1 MNNSCFLN
9 VSLLIA
15 TEKCRLWH
23 PIIVYNP
30 NNPIIGS
37 MKQHPKRPKKHG
49 WFGPNSEHLQP
60 TCGANWRDLTSLAI
74 AWFSQTVTAGWG
86 PIQRKEVEIVTSTCR
101 KRQPKSQW
109 YLTFSGEFHLIAI
122 LLWRTSFEK
131 WTSTYSIGDL
141 SRMTHDS
148 KPFSCTDGI
157 WTSWTCDSHWS
168 TKFDGSHP
176 GLSTHPSSS
185 MPSEPDLCLC
195 GTPSR
200 TVKPP
205 PKRLLNNDLLG

>member
-1 MNNSCFLN
+1 MAAF
-9 VSLLIA
+9 
-15 TEKCRLWH
+15 TTQT
-23 PIIVYNP
+23 P
-30 NNPIIGS
+30 NIS
-37 MKQHPKRPKKHG
+37 
-49 WFGPNSEHLQP
+49 QP

-74 AWFSQTVTAGWG
+74 AWFDSQTGFGVT
-86 PIQRKEVEIVTSTCR
+86 
-101 KRQPKSQW
+101 KRSRQGRGLLERYINLQKTPTEKWWKSQW
-109 YLTFSGEFHLIAI
+109 YLTFSGKVHLKAI

-131 WTSTYSIGDL
+131 LTSTYSVGDL

-148 KPFSCTDGI
+148 KSFSCTDGI